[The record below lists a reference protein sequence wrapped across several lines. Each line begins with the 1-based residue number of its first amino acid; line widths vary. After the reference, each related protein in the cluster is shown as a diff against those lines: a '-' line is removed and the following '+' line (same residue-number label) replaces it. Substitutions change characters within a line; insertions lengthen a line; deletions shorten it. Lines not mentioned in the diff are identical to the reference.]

1 MNSLEL
7 YTGLDMRNQSLDF
20 MEANFG
26 KAGPHCYWI
35 PRGDNRDVRANRARK
50 SVGAENTFLRDLTEF
65 DALAAELQPL
75 TDKVWRHCEDKGSR
89 EGR

>member
-35 PRGDNRDVRANRARK
+35 PRRQSRGPREPRPKIGRCGKYVSQGPDQ
-50 SVGAENTFLRDLTEF
+50 F